1 VLHFPRLALSA
12 SVQQIPN
19 TLPTFAGDQRL
30 VRVRVRAA
38 VAIELATA
46 QLETFSEGKETQEP
60 QNRVVFLMNF
70 VDELRRGVPVAK

>member
-1 VLHFPRLALSA
+1 MLHFPRLALSA
-12 SVQQIPN
+12 SGQQILN